1 MVTLQEEGLVLMNG
15 RDTERDV
22 IARCASCNK
31 PITGKAKS
39 VGHNKRFNSITTYLY
54 FHDTARDCADA
65 EDTHMIMTKNHD
77 VRGVKLG

>member
-1 MVTLQEEGLVLMNG
+1 MNG

-22 IARCASCNK
+22 AVRCSSCYK
-31 PITGKAKS
+31 PIRGKAKA
-39 VGHNKRFNSITTYLY
+39 VGHKKRFNSITTYLY
-54 FHDTARDCADA
+54 FHDTARECADA